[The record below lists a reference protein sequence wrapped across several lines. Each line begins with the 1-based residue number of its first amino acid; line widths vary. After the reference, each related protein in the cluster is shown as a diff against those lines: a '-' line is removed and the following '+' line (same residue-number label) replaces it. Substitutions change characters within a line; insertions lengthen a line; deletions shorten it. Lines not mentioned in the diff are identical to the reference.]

1 MSYTKFGEFVRILR
15 IKNHEIMGDMA
26 EFLDT
31 SLPFLS
37 AVENGRKNV
46 PKDWIEKIACHYNLN
61 EYERKE
67 LKKSVEESKTQMKIS
82 LTNAS
87 ASKRGVALQFA
98 RSFEN
103 MDDET
108 AEKIISLLERSTDN

>member
-1 MSYTKFGEFVRILR
+1 
-15 IKNHEIMGDMA
+15 
-26 EFLDT
+26 
-31 SLPFLS
+31 
-37 AVENGRKNV
+37 
-46 PKDWIEKIACHYNLN
+46 
-61 EYERKE
+61 
-67 LKKSVEESKTQMKIS
+67 MKIS